1 MVLLYKKREFRIYG
15 NNDEYIIH
23 NSKKEFS
30 DGHTHIN
37 NYKTAKWLINL
48 AIHKSIPN
56 RKKKYFLES
65 LIRISTDNTY
75 RNSLKRE
82 IGAYIR

>member
-37 NYKTAKWLINL
+37 NYKTAKWLIDL

-56 RKKKYFLES
+56 RKKRYFLES

-75 RNSLKRE
+75 RNLLKRE
-82 IGAYIR
+82 INAYK

>member
-15 NNDEYIIH
+15 NHNEYIIH

-30 DGHTHIN
+30 EGHTHVN
-37 NYKTAKWLINL
+37 NYKTAKWLIDL

-56 RKKKYFLES
+56 RKKRYFLES

>member
-30 DGHTHIN
+30 EGHTHIN
-37 NYKTAKWLINL
+37 NYKTAKWLIDL

-56 RKKKYFLES
+56 RKKRYFLES

-75 RNSLKRE
+75 KKLLKRE
-82 IGAYIR
+82 INAYKW